1 MFLAAAKLVS
11 TSKRQS
17 LASLY
22 LLSSLSR
29 FSTSFL
35 LSVYFLGYL
44 PRSSVYTAL
53 CPLLPAYGRVFGS
66 ATRHSHT
73 AM

>member
-1 MFLAAAKLVS
+1 MFLAAANLVS

-44 PRSSVYTAL
+44 PHSSVYTAL

-66 ATRHSHT
+66 AIRHLHN

>member
-44 PRSSVYTAL
+44 PHSSVYTAL

-66 ATRHSHT
+66 AIRHLHN